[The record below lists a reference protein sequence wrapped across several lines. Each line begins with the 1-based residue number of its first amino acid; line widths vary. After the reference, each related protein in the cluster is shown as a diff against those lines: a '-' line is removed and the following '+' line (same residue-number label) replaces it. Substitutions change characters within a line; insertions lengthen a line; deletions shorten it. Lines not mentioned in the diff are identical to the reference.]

1 MDWLIY
7 VTSLSWLI
15 IGLVNFTGM
24 KDLKHIHIIL
34 ILLFC
39 LPLPAMAARLSFSP
53 DRIEAPPGE
62 PFSVSVMLDNEDQVI
77 NALEGR
83 INFPADILDL
93 EEIKSGDSIIG
104 FWLES
109 PVEIEKGRI
118 SFAGIIP
125 GGFSGV
131 LSPFYSGGRPGKVF
145 TLIFRGRQN
154 GDVQAEW
161 QAPLAL
167 LNDGLGEAVEMN
179 LGSLAVSLRDGLVN
193 SSPVSETSSDDR
205 VLPETFSPEISRD
218 PNLFSG
224 RWFVVFSTR
233 DNRSGLVGYQVQEH
247 SSVTPNDDDW
257 KDAVSPH
264 LLRDQTRQSYVS
276 IRAIDQ
282 VGNKRVVTLSPVT
295 DINHYS
301 WVNFWF
307 IISSFLLLFFILW
320 LRKHF
325 SSS

>member
-1 MDWLIY
+1 MR
-7 VTSLSWLI
+7 
-15 IGLVNFTGM
+15 NF
-24 KDLKHIHIIL
+24 KHTHIVL

-39 LPLPAMAARLSFSP
+39 LPLPVFGARLSFSP
-53 DRIEAPPGE
+53 DRIDVPPGE
-62 PFSVSVMLDNEDQVI
+62 PFSVNVILDNEAQVI
-77 NALEGR
+77 NALEGG
-83 INFPADILDL
+83 INFPADNLEL

-109 PVEIEKGRI
+109 PTELEKGHV

-131 LSPFYSGGRPGKVF
+131 LSPFYTGGRPGKVF
-145 TLIFRGRQN
+145 TLIFRGRQS
-154 GDVQAEW
+154 GDVQVEW
-161 QAPLAL
+161 QSPRAL
-167 LNDGLGEAVEMN
+167 LNDGLGEAVEMK
-179 LGSLAVSLRDGLVN
+179 LGSLGVSLRDGVAN
-193 SSPVSETSSDDR
+193 SSPVAEVSGDDR
-205 VLPETFSPEISRD
+205 IPPETFSPEISHD

-233 DNRSGLVGYQVQEH
+233 DNRSGLAGYQVQEH
-247 SSVTPNDDDW
+247 SSIAPNDNDW
-257 KDAVSPH
+257 RDAVSPY

-282 VGNKRVVTLSPVT
+282 AGNKRVVTLSPA
-295 DINHYS
+295 IGPYHYS
-301 WVNFWF
+301 WSNFWS
-307 IISSFLLLFFILW
+307 IIISFLLLFFILW